1 MREVLL
7 ALIFLLPFFQQAVFP
22 PDSLYGHVAEWQ
34 VELALEPSCAERG
47 QLVAESQHVLFDG
60 GRCFQGM
67 AMRSAAVLAQARG
80 TMLLIAPPPLADRQG
95 TGGKE
100 PCSGFDTAFADRLY
114 QTKAMVVS
122 VFHLTDQIKVT
133 SGSGHNAGSL
143 LPARRPALPPA
154 GRPSPAA
161 SSDSHTSTPL
171 GGNDVPFQFHPPLS
185 A

>member
-1 MREVLL
+1 
-7 ALIFLLPFFQQAVFP
+7 
-22 PDSLYGHVAEWQ
+22 
-34 VELALEPSCAERG
+34 
-47 QLVAESQHVLFDG
+47 
-60 GRCFQGM
+60 M
-67 AMRSAAVLAQARG
+67 AMRSVAVLAQARG

-100 PCSGFDTAFADRLY
+100 PCSGLDTAFADRLY

-171 GGNDVPFQFHPPLS
+171 GGNDVPFQFHLAGSIAKSLPLLYAWKMLS
-185 A
+185 FTQKNAQFCICCMCCVCVSSGAGRPAF